1 MSKRAALRY
10 AKAVLDR
17 AEETGT
23 QEVVYGNMK
32 SIEGTLS
39 ASKELRSVL
48 NSPVIKAEDKRAALN
63 SIFSS
68 ASETTLG
75 LIDILIDKKR
85 SNILGEVAESYLQLY
100 NESQGLVVADV
111 TTAVELDEALEAKVL
126 KKVKEITGS
135 DKAQIQNIIDPD
147 IIGGFVLRV
156 GDTQYDASISNQLNK
171 VKKEFSKRL

>member
-17 AEETGT
+17 ADETGN

-39 ASKELRSVL
+39 ASKELRNVL
-48 NSPVIKAEDKRAALN
+48 NSPVIKAEDKRAALH
-63 SIFSS
+63 SIFSGV
-68 ASETTLG
+68 SETTSS
-75 LIDILIDKKR
+75 LIDILIHKNR
-85 SNILGEVAESYLQLY
+85 SNILGEVATSYLGLY
-100 NESQGLVVADV
+100 NESQGLVVAEV

-135 DKAQIQNIIDPD
+135 DKAQLENTVDPK
-147 IIGGFVLRV
+147 IIGGFILRV
-156 GDTQYDASISNQLNK
+156 GDVQYDASISNQLDK
-171 VKKEFSKRL
+171 VQKEFSKRL